1 MTNLA
6 RFRTFVAE
14 TARAIEADPAAD
26 ESSLLAVLKPT
37 LADLVAHDDWLPE
50 NYATPHPDFYRQYL
64 LYADPLDRW
73 SVVSFVWGAGQ
84 RTPVHDHTVWGLVG
98 VLRGAELS
106 TGYRRGSDGRLSAQP
121 TERLEA
127 GEVAAVSPAI
137 GDVHSIANAYADR
150 TSISIHVY
158 GGNIG
163 RIQRHVFDIETGA
176 PKPFVSG
183 YSNVAVPNLWAPA
196 ELV

>member
-6 RFRTFVAE
+6 RFRSFVAK
-14 TARAIEADPAAD
+14 TASAVEAHPAD
-26 ESSLLAVLKPT
+26 ESVLFAVLKPA

-50 NYATPHPDFYRQYL
+50 AYATPHPDFYRQYL

-98 VLRGAELS
+98 VLRGAEVS
-106 TGYRRGSDGRLSAQP
+106 TGYLRGSDGRLSAQP
-121 TERLEA
+121 VERIEA
-127 GEVAAVSPAI
+127 GDVVAVSPDI
-137 GDVHSIANAYADR
+137 GDVHSIENAQADR

-163 RIQRHVFDIETGA
+163 RIHRHVFDIETGA
-176 PKPFVSG
+176 AKPFVSG
-183 YSNVAVPNLWAPA
+183 YSNAAVPNLWAPA

>member
-6 RFRTFVAE
+6 RFRSFVAA
-14 TARAIEADPAAD
+14 TARVVEARTAD
-26 ESSLLAVLKPT
+26 EASLLAALKPGF
-37 LADLVAHDDWLPE
+37 AELVAHDGWLPE
-50 NYATPHPDFYRQYL
+50 EYAAPHPDFYRQYL

-98 VLRGAELS
+98 VLRGAEVS
-106 TGYRRGSDGRLSAQP
+106 TGYLRQPDGSFLAQP
-121 TERLEA
+121 PERIGA
-127 GEVAAVSPAI
+127 GDVVAVSPDI
-137 GDVHSIANAYADR
+137 GDVHSIANAFADQ

-163 RIQRHVFDIETGA
+163 KIHRHVFDVATGA
-176 PKPFVSG
+176 AKPFVSG
-183 YSNVAVPNLWAPA
+183 YSNASVPNLWATA
-196 ELV
+196 EAV

>member
-6 RFRTFVAE
+6 RFRSFIAA
-14 TARAIEADPAAD
+14 TAHYVEVHHAD
-26 ESSLLAVLKPT
+26 EPALFAALKPK
-37 LADLVAHDDWLPE
+37 LAELVAHDDWLPE
-50 NYATPHPDFYRQYL
+50 SYAAPHPDGYRQYL

-106 TGYRRGSDGRLSAQP
+106 TGYVQGADGRLSAQP
-121 TERLEA
+121 PVRIEA
-127 GEVAAVSPAI
+127 GDVVAVSPEI
-137 GDVHSIANAYADR
+137 GDVHAIANAYADK

-163 RIQRHVFDIETGA
+163 LIHRHVFDTATGA
-176 PKPFVSG
+176 AKPFVSG
-183 YSNVAVPNLWAPA
+183 YSNTSVPNLWAPA
-196 ELV
+196 EAV